1 MSYRL
6 SNEDIAKACGEIKS
20 FLEDRNLDSKEQ
32 LRIVM
37 GAEEVLLNYRNAF
50 GEDAVFMLDKGLSL
64 GRKKIRLT
72 VPGGKTDPFPDNE
85 YDPDEDAVMKNA
97 LIRMGRLPRWR
108 YRRGANEVVF
118 TPAKKK
124 IPEGLRL
131 VIAIAAAVA
140 LGIIVN
146 ISPEPVGILLHDGV
160 IGPLINTFLG
170 FLNAVAGPMVFL
182 SVVWGINSLGDAST
196 FSEVGRTLSL
206 RYGAFLCLMTI
217 AGAVVSIPLFGLKFG
232 STQGGSDFSA
242 LYQMVLDII
251 PSNLFTPF
259 SQGNTLQIL
268 FVAVIVGIAMLLV
281 GKDTQSVADLTEQ
294 LGFIVDGIMSVI
306 SKLVPAF
313 VFGSL
318 FNIIVSS
325 EFGTLAVGGKF
336 FGATAL
342 GCAVLFILH
351 TLAACIRLKM
361 APHEL
366 WKKTASTFAIAIT
379 TASSSAAFSD
389 NVNTCINKLGVSR
402 KIANFGVPFGQIL
415 YKPAVSILFL
425 CAALSAAEDGLPEVS
440 VTWMVT
446 ALLMSIVLSA
456 AAPPVPGGMS
466 ASFAILFAQLGLGP
480 ATLAVILSL
489 TSILDF
495 PVTAANIFSSQC
507 VLAITAKELRS

>member
-6 SNEDIAKACGEIKS
+6 SNEDIEKACREIRS

-50 GEDAVFMLDKGLSL
+50 GEDAVFTLDKGMSL
-64 GRKKIRLT
+64 GRKKVRLS
-72 VPGGKTDPFPDNE
+72 VPGEKTDPFPDNE
-85 YDPDEDAVMKNA
+85 YGPDEDAVMKNA

-118 TPAKKK
+118 TPARRKL
-124 IPEGLRL
+124 PEGLHL
-131 VIAIAAAVA
+131 VIAIAAAVI
-140 LGIIVN
+140 LGMLVN
-146 ISPEPVGILLHDGV
+146 IAPASVGSVLHDGI

-206 RYGAFLCLMTI
+206 RFGAYLCLMTLAGAI
-217 AGAVVSIPLFGLKFG
+217 AGLPIFSLKFG
-232 STQGGSDFSA
+232 ETQGAGDFSA

-259 SQGNTLQIL
+259 SRGNTLQIL

-306 SKLVPAF
+306 SRLVPAF

-325 EFGTLAVGGKF
+325 EFDSLAVGGRF

-342 GCAVLFILH
+342 GCAVLLILH
-351 TLAACIRLKM
+351 TLAACARLRM

-389 NVNTCINKLGVSR
+389 NVQTCINDLGVSK

-425 CAALSAAEDGLPEVS
+425 YASLSAAEEGLPEIS
-440 VTWMVT
+440 VTWIVT

-466 ASFAILFAQLGLGP
+466 ASFAILFAQLGLGS

-495 PVTAANIFSSQC
+495 LVTATNIFSSQC